1 MVTIHFGP
9 PRAPRFIRAVPV
21 LYRAVG
27 EEEWQRGITIDLS
40 ESGMLLEAA
49 QPIRVAKRLELSF
62 QLAEPVGRL
71 GPDLVRCV
79 GKVTRHGF
87 PTRSVPHPL
96 GVQFVEARSRQAE
109 ANA

>member
-1 MVTIHFGP
+1 MTIQFGP
-9 PRAPRFIRAVPV
+9 FRAPRFIRAVPV
-21 LYRAVG
+21 LYRRVG
-27 EEEWQRGITIDLS
+27 EEEWQRGMTVNIS

-62 QLAEPVGRL
+62 QLAEPVGCLAPKLIRCL
-71 GPDLVRCV
+71 GEVV
-79 GKVTRHGF
+79 RHGL

>member
-1 MVTIHFGP
+1 MTIHFGP

-21 LYRAVG
+21 LYRAAG
-27 EEEWQRGITIDLS
+27 EEEWQRGMTVNIS

-49 QPIRVAKRLELSF
+49 QPIPLGKPLELSF
-62 QLAEPVGRL
+62 QLPQPVGRL

-79 GKVTRHGF
+79 GKVVRHGF
-87 PTRSVPHPL
+87 PTPSVPNPL
-96 GVQFVEARSRQAE
+96 AVRFAEAHSRQTQ

>member
-1 MVTIHFGP
+1 MTIQFGP
-9 PRAPRFIRAVPV
+9 FRAPRFIRAVPV

-27 EEEWQRGITIDLS
+27 EEEWQRGVTINLS

-49 QPIRVAKRLELSF
+49 HPIPLATRLELSF

-71 GPDLVRCV
+71 GPDLVQYLGEV
-79 GKVTRHGF
+79 VRHGLS
-87 PTRSVPHPL
+87 TRSVPHPL
-96 GVQFVEARSRQAE
+96 GVQFVEARSLQAE